1 MRSLTAA
8 SILLFA
14 ARGHILAQGAL
25 ATQGFG
31 YAPGQLSAR
40 AAATGGALAEFDPTS
55 SVNPAAVGAW
65 TGRSGIFFQYSPE
78 FRRTRV
84 AGSDDKATIAR
95 FPLVGGILRIG
106 ERWTAAAT
114 ASTFLDRTW
123 ETTFSGTDTLGGDTS
138 PFTASTRSVG
148 AINDFRVAASWARS
162 SRLRLGLAG
171 HVFAG
176 ENRRQEDRLYPD
188 SSVFAPFRSRSS
200 VSYSGRAVSVGVEL
214 QPIAHLALAASAR
227 AGGTIR
233 AFSGDTTLTEADIP
247 ARFGFGASYSG
258 VAGTV
263 FGISAERTRW
273 TSLES
278 LAESNI
284 TAHDAWDIG
293 VGAEAKGPQLLGA
306 TIPVRAGYRWRTLP
320 FGIGANEI
328 SEKII
333 AGGTGV
339 QFARNRATA
348 DLTLERAS
356 RSGSAGNVS
365 ASEKAWTLSVGFT
378 VRP

>member
-1 MRSLTAA
+1 MRLLTA
-8 SILLFA
+8 SLLLLA

-55 SVNPAAVGAW
+55 SVNPGAVGAW
-65 TGRSGIFFQYSPE
+65 SGRSGIFFQYSPE
-78 FRRTRV
+78 FRRTRT
-84 AGSDDKATIAR
+84 AGGDDKATIAR

-106 ERWTAAAT
+106 ERWTAAAS
-114 ASTFLDRTW
+114 ASTFLDRSW
-123 ETTFSGTDTLGGDTS
+123 ETTFTGTDTLGGDVA

-148 AINDFRVAASWARS
+148 AINDFRIAAAWAPFA
-162 SRLRLGLAG
+162 RLRLGLAG

-176 ENRRQEDRLYPD
+176 ENRRQEDRLYSD

-200 VSYSGRAVSVGVEL
+200 VSFSGRAVSVGVEV
-214 QPIAHLALAASAR
+214 QPSPDFALAASAR
-227 AGGTIR
+227 AGGTIK
-233 AFSGDTTLTEADIP
+233 AFSGDTTLTEAEIP
-247 ARFGFGASYSG
+247 ARIGFGAAYSG

-263 FGISAERTRW
+263 LGVSAERTRW

-293 VGAEAKGPQLLGA
+293 VGAETKGPQLAGA

-333 AGGTGV
+333 AGGLGV

-348 DLTLERAS
+348 DLTVERAS
-356 RSGSAGNVS
+356 RTGSTGSGS

>member
-1 MRSLTAA
+1 MRLLAA
-8 SILLFA
+8 LVLLLV

-55 SVNPAAVGAW
+55 SVNPAAVSAW
-65 TGRSGIFFQYSPE
+65 TGRSGVFFQYSPE
-78 FRRTRV
+78 FRRTRTA
-84 AGSDDKATIAR
+84 AGDDKATIAR

-106 ERWTAAAT
+106 ERWTASAS

-123 ETTFSGTDTLGGDTS
+123 ETTFSGTDTLGGDVA

-148 AINDFRVAASWARS
+148 AINDFRIAASWTPS

-176 ENRRQEDRLYPD
+176 ENRRQDDRLYSD
-188 SSVFAPFRSRSS
+188 SSVFAPFQSRSS
-200 VSYSGRAVSVGVEL
+200 VSYSGRAVSVGLEV
-214 QPIAHLALAASAR
+214 QPIRDIALTASAR
-227 AGGTIR
+227 AGGRIK
-233 AFSGDTTLTEADIP
+233 AFSGDTTLTEANIP
-247 ARFGFGASYSG
+247 ARVGFGATYSG
-258 VAGTV
+258 IAGTV
-263 FGISAERTRW
+263 LGISGERTRW

-284 TAHDAWDIG
+284 IAHDAWDVG
-293 VGAEAKGPQLLGA
+293 VGAETKGPQLAGA

-320 FGIGANEI
+320 FGIGANEV
-328 SEKII
+328 SERII
-333 AGGTGV
+333 AGGVGV

-348 DLTLERAS
+348 DFTLERAS
-356 RSGSAGNVS
+356 RTGSAGNVS
-365 ASEKAWTLSVGFT
+365 ASEKAWTLSLGFT